1 VADEKERASP
11 LPAHRTHRISL
22 TKTQLRTELGA
33 ELLCLCESVTADGK
47 VTPEETEALRNWLDD
62 SAALDLPAATYLREV
77 VEHVIS
83 DGVLTREECREVY
96 RAVEAV
102 LPPEVRRQAVATRRE
117 VETAERDASKA
128 ERDRAREFERQE
140 RHRNAPIGSAN
151 FMVAGCRYEGR
162 PEVIAQHANP
172 GDPVRLRRDA
182 GNRYSRNAVAVD
194 LESGHQIGF
203 VPEEYATEL
212 APMIDEGAKCVA
224 YMTKILTGGR
234 SPIPVVQAR
243 LYAADATVDAP
254 IASMEVSRS
263 RPTAPTAAADRAGSA
278 RGADWPKWLAILFS
292 IVGLLV
298 LAVIAAQT

>member
-1 VADEKERASP
+1 VADEKERESS
-11 LPAHRTHRISL
+11 LPAHRARRISL

-47 VTPEETEALRNWLDD
+47 VTPEEAQALRQWLDD
-62 SAALDLPAATYLREV
+62 SVGLDLPAATYLREV
-77 VEHVIS
+77 VERVIA
-83 DGVLTREECREVY
+83 DGEITREECREVY

-117 VETAERDASKA
+117 VESAERGRSKA
-128 ERDRAREFERQE
+128 DKGRALELKRQE
-140 RHRNAPIGSAN
+140 RRRNAPIGSAN

-162 PEVIAQHANP
+162 PELIEQYANP
-172 GDPVRLRRDA
+172 DDPVRLRRDA

-212 APMIDEGAKCVA
+212 APMIDEGARPVA
-224 YMTKILTGGR
+224 YITKILTGGR

-243 LYAADATVDAP
+243 LYGPDSTVEDP
-254 IASMEVSRS
+254 VGSGQIARSERRVVSRS
-263 RPTAPTAAADRAGSA
+263 V
-278 RGADWPKWLAILFS
+278 DWSKWLVVLLFVAGLIAL
-292 IVGLLV
+292 IV
-298 LAVIAAQT
+298 ATQ